1 MISKKNID
9 LKPLSEIPRWRDA
22 RPQCTTPNGEPRKP
36 DAQRPADGTY
46 RLFCTLRGSGGGVVL
61 PSGERGP
68 PQATLV
74 IWYNQYQK
82 TTQLEEL
89 RRSRA
94 VPAPEDANSKSYDRF
109 QQVPHFHFFAQ
120 RRTSKSAKRS
130 IFFLRSIF
138 FIDLCRP
145 GGKLTG
151 PAPDRVPWPAA
162 RRGGTRTGALA
173 SGTSYPVGAYKK
185 Y

>member
-1 MISKKNID
+1 M
-9 LKPLSEIPRWRDA
+9 EIPRWRDA
-22 RPQCTTPNGEPRKP
+22 RPQCTTPNGEPRMP

-94 VPAPEDANSKSYDRF
+94 VSAPEDANSKSYDRF
-109 QQVPHFHFFAQ
+109 QKVPHFQFFAQ

-130 IFFLRSIF
+130 IFFFEINIF
-138 FIDLCRP
+138 YRP
-145 GGKLTG
+145 VQAWRETNG
-151 PAPDRVPWPAA
+151 P
-162 RRGGTRTGALA
+162 GTRPGALA
-173 SGTSYPVGAYKK
+173 SGTQGRHPNGRPG
-185 Y
+185 